1 MPQAIKQTA
10 TSHKQISEVD
20 RMRAETGWVRFQK
33 ALVPEINRITNAT
46 EGRVLSLLIV
56 KAAGRIVP
64 AKKPVMDVTE
74 PLSTEQIAELCYL
87 DLRTAQRAIDKMVE
101 REIIEQTQVKKGR
114 YEFRLL
120 WDTWRKVKDYAP
132 DPLISL
138 PKPEPE
144 PEDEDEPKPEDPA
157 QPNSSRTVLTSK
169 PVRVVPGKPSKPV
182 QVSCGITSIQ
192 FLDDIGAEWSA
203 VVEPGG
209 TLLVSRRSW
218 KASDGVGGLKQA
230 KGLQEKPRQICRGNE
245 PKGGRGNS
253 HQSIGNGR
261 RRTPGERSPAVQH
274 PRADEL
280 AALFDPILLEHCRKS
295 LSGDTI
301 ALKAACEAIGDTDP
315 QFLQDCVT
323 ERGKRRLLVTHVLP
337 LCREIAHNWHK
348 SKELPP
354 KKSLPTRAE
363 RDAMIEEENRELARR
378 RRRV

>member
-1 MPQAIKQTA
+1 
-10 TSHKQISEVD
+10 
-20 RMRAETGWVRFQK
+20 MRAETGWVRFQK
-33 ALVPEINRITNAT
+33 SLIPEINRITNAT

-101 REIIEQTQVKKGR
+101 RQIIEQTQVKKGR

-120 WDTWRKVKDYAP
+120 WDTWRQVKDYAP
-132 DPLISL
+132 DPLIAL
-138 PKPEPE
+138 PKPE
-144 PEDEDEPKPEDPA
+144 PEDEDEPPPEDPA
-157 QPNSSRTVLTSK
+157 APNSRTVLTSK

-182 QVSCGITSIQ
+182 RVDCGITSLQ
-192 FLDDIGAEWSA
+192 FLDDIDSEFSA

-209 TLLVSRRSW
+209 TLVVSRRSW
-218 KASDGVGGLKQA
+218 KASDGVGGLQQA

-245 PKGGRGNS
+245 PKGGRRNS
-253 HQSIGNGR
+253 ETQQSVASGR
-261 RRTPGERSPAVQH
+261 RENSRGSVTPAVQH

-280 AALFDPILLEHCRKS
+280 SALFDPILLEHCHKS

-301 ALKAACEAIGDTDP
+301 ALRAACEAIGDTDR
-315 QFLQDCVT
+315 QFLIDCVT
-323 ERGKRRLLVTHVLP
+323 ERGKRKLLVTHILP
-337 LCREIAHNWHK
+337 LCREIAHNWKK
-348 SKELPP
+348 SKGLPP

-363 RDAMIEEENRELARR
+363 RDAMIEEEKRELARR